1 MIETQKQYSSLCQY
15 AGFWVRFFAGL
26 LDLIFLLPIFIILV
40 YYFGFD
46 DFQAFQASGESF
58 SYSSFSASEEGKSV
72 EIIMDFLSVIYL
84 SYFVAGK
91 KQATLGKRIMGIYVG
106 NLNGEKLT
114 WKKSLCRALACLLT
128 SATLGLGFIIVI
140 FTKEKIALHDFICKT
155 RVFHGK
161 LE

>member
-1 MIETQKQYSSLCQY
+1 MTEKEYG
-15 AGFWVRFFAGL
+15 GFWIRFFAGF
-26 LDLIFLLPIFIILV
+26 LDLIFLLPIFTILV

-46 DFQAFQASGESF
+46 NFQSFQISDESF

-72 EIIMDFLSVIYL
+72 EIIMDVLSVIYL
-84 SYFVAGK
+84 SYFIAEK

-114 WKKSLCRALACLLT
+114 WKQSLCRALACLIT
-128 SATLGLGFIIVI
+128 SATLGLGFLIVI

-161 LE
+161 LG